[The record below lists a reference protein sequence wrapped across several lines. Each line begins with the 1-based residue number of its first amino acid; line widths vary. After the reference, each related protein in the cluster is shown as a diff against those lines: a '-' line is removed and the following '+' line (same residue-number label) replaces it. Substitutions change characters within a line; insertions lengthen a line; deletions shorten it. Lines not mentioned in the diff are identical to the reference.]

1 MKIQRDI
8 DFTRLSYDERLSIAA
23 HFLLSK
29 LPDELWEECSLIASL
44 DPEGM
49 GLRFHP
55 AEDDDLIHVVWANRF
70 MGSISGEWAR
80 TGKGLPPS

>member
-1 MKIQRDI
+1 MRIQRDL
-8 DFTRLSYDERLSIAA
+8 DFAKLTYDERLSIAA

-29 LPDELWEECSLIASL
+29 LPDELWQECSLIACL
-44 DPEGM
+44 DPDM

-55 AEDDDLIHVVWANRF
+55 AEDDDRLDVVWANRF

>member
-1 MKIQRDI
+1 MRIQRDI
-8 DFTRLSYDERLSIAA
+8 DFSRLTYDERLSIAA

-49 GLRFHP
+49 GLKFHP
-55 AEDDDLIHVVWANRF
+55 AEDDDRLDAVWANRF
-70 MGSISGEWAR
+70 LGSISGEWAR